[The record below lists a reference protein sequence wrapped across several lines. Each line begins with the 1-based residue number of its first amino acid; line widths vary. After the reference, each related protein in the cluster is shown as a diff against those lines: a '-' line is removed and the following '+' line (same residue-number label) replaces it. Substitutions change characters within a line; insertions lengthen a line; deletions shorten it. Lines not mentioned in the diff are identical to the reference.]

1 MQATHET
8 HIAIK
13 KNKLCPFKL
22 LSAKK
27 TGVGICN
34 WHSNL
39 EIIHVTEGNGSAQY
53 GGETLKIETGD
64 TVVINSGALHCFFSG
79 HSMDF
84 IGIIIDDDF
93 CKESGIVP
101 EKFDFER
108 LIKDRRLGELIHTC
122 ADTVKAY
129 QNSKE
134 PLYAAKARSQVL
146 SLLVFL
152 AEGYSKEVT
161 GETEGKKTSEEYVKM
176 VIGHLIDHYTDDV
189 TLDSLAAL
197 CGITKFHLARVFKH
211 YTRETIFTYLNA
223 LKCKNAQKYLSRG
236 VSVTETAT
244 RCGFESVSY
253 FSRTY
258 KRVMGFSPR
267 AEIKNALKKK
277 GEDKNV

>member
-39 EIIHVTEGNGSAQY
+39 EIIHVTEGNGSVQY
-53 GGETLKIETGD
+53 GGKTLKIETGD
-64 TVVINSGALHCFFSG
+64 TVVINSGALHCFFSDG
-79 HSMDF
+79 LMGF

-101 EKFDFER
+101 ERFDFDR
-108 LIKDRRLGELIHTC
+108 LVKDPAVDELIRAC
-122 ADTVKAY
+122 ADTIETY
-129 QNSKE
+129 HDSKN
-134 PLYAAKARSQVL
+134 PIYAAKARSQVL

-152 AEGYSKEVT
+152 AEGYSREST
-161 GETEGKKTSEEYVKM
+161 GESETKNPSEEYVKK

-197 CGITKFHLARVFKH
+197 CGITKFHLARVFKQ
-211 YTRETIFTYLNA
+211 YTGDTVFTYLNA
-223 LKCKNAQKYLSRG
+223 LKCKNAQKFLASG
-236 VSVTETAT
+236 LGVTETAT

-267 AEIKNALKKK
+267 AEIKNRSKK
-277 GEDKNV
+277 GESTHV